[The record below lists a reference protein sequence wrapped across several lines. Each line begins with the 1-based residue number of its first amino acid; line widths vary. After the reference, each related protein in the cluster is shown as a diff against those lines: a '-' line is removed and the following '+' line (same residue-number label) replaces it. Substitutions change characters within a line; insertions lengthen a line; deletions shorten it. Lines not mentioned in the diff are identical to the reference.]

1 MPPLTYTI
9 PGATVKFCV
18 MNSAVATSTRGNPTE
33 NTIQYT
39 VMNDYEFTQS
49 FSFISNGI
57 SYTSLHVVASKT
69 SPDLRKMY
77 YIVDGEETLVYHNN
91 QWTNE
96 AFKTLT
102 FETQSVRE
110 GIYGF
115 ITGISGTIYP
125 VDLGVKVPAGKYKWK
140 DAANNTDCLISP
152 FESGDLTF
160 CEAYVNSSGERYYY
174 KYPQNNKYEKVTI
187 YSNGVWSDEKYK
199 TITIPENCYIPYR
212 GSQIYD
218 NDFASLFEAVPTLSF
233 KHRFKNDTLIGT
245 GTYKFRRYSVQ
256 EPTPTPSGETWLLN
270 DDLTGANGVDAS
282 VDFVSNN
289 VSYTRLVFY
298 TTMTIRRLTYYGAN
312 IDPAFYFDFELGG
325 MPEWTLEAYRTITL
339 ATAPSG
345 DLLTWLQENAT
356 KQS

>member
-39 VMNDYEFTQS
+39 VMNNNEFTQS

-140 DAANNTDCLISP
+140 DAANNTHCLISP

-174 KYPQNNKYEKVTI
+174 KYPQNNKFESVSI
-187 YSNGVWSDEKYK
+187 YSNGAWSDEKYK

-212 GSQIYD
+212 GSFIYD
-218 NDFASLFEAVPTLSF
+218 NDFASLFEAVPTISF
-233 KHRFKNDTLIGT
+233 KHRFKNDALIGT
-245 GTYKFRRYSVQ
+245 GAYKFRRYSVE
-256 EPTPTPSGETWLLN
+256 EPVSEETWIINESFDESDKSGDIKVSFTSGGTKFGQISIGGSSTKYYGLIYCYLKSN
-270 DDLTGANGVDAS
+270 GAWQTFFPIQNGWTVDKYRTVVFDNPVTDLTLLAWL
-282 VDFVSNN
+282 NN
-289 VSYTRLVFY
+289 
-298 TTMTIRRLTYYGAN
+298 
-312 IDPAFYFDFELGG
+312 
-325 MPEWTLEAYRTITL
+325 
-339 ATAPSG
+339 
-345 DLLTWLQENAT
+345 NAV
-356 KQS
+356 KQ